1 MNQTVIVTRMAG
13 RTPVPAGQDIASL
26 AAHGAAMVIFL
37 SAGMLDALQAGA
49 YDAALA
55 DISTGK
61 GQSIP
66 PYMRPSNNYAGYKYP
81 HDFPNRYVV
90 QQYLPDDLK
99 DRKYYSYAENK
110 TEQAAMAYW
119 DKIKNSTK

>member
-1 MNQTVIVTRMAG
+1 MAHDLG
-13 RTPVPAGQDIASL
+13 MPEARIPLSEAAVLL
-26 AAHGAAMVIFL
+26 ATAPKSN
-37 SAGMLDALQAGA
+37 SAYLA

-55 DISTGK
+55 DINTGK

>member
-1 MNQTVIVTRMAG
+1 MPEARIPLSEAAVL
-13 RTPVPAGQDIASL
+13 L
-26 AAHGAAMVIFL
+26 ATAPKSN
-37 SAGMLDALQAGA
+37 SAYLA